1 MNKFDKIIEI
11 MVITICIAV
20 LFAGVYVAFDSRV
33 YMNNLIEQQENATK

>member
-1 MNKFDKIIEI
+1 MKKFDTIIEI
-11 MVITICIAV
+11 VVIAICIAV